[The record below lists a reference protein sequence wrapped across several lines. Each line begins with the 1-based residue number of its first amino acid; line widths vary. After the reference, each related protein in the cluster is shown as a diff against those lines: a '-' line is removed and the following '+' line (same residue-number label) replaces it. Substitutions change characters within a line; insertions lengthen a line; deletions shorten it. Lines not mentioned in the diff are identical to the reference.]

1 MHFIKLYSLQYFN
14 HDINYRAFPYLNI
27 SLHTIE
33 QCYKSIISNFLY
45 FSKIF
50 LRYFN
55 FEKYNDQN
63 RRSESIFSF
72 ENLALNNTNVIHQKN
87 KLSFFSKNYQ
97 HDQKGKKKKQKN
109 RDLNKSIDKEHEFK
123 IEDNVEI
130 IISSFD
136 QNIILMLAKPIPFQ
150 FLTIHVGEIF
160 VNAGQT
166 KQTMRCM
173 HS

>member
-1 MHFIKLYSLQYFN
+1 MIKK
-14 HDINYRAFPYLNI
+14 A
-27 SLHTIE
+27 
-33 QCYKSIISNFLY
+33 
-45 FSKIF
+45 
-50 LRYFN
+50 
-55 FEKYNDQN
+55 
-63 RRSESIFSF
+63 
-72 ENLALNNTNVIHQKN
+72 
-87 KLSFFSKNYQ
+87 
-97 HDQKGKKKKQKN
+97 KKKKQKN

-136 QNIILMLAKPIPFQ
+136 QNVILMLAKPFQ